1 MEKLNN
7 SKTKE
12 NFKRIIKGSITSIIL
27 TLVLLFI
34 FSIIVTYTNVKESII
49 SPIII
54 IITSI
59 SILIGSSI
67 SSLKIKKNGL
77 LNGAIVGIIYILTI
91 YILSSIMGMGFK
103 IDINSVLMIIFAIAA
118 GMLGGIVG
126 VNIN

>member
-12 NFKRIIKGSITSIIL
+12 NFIRIIKGSITSIIL

-91 YILSSIMGMGFK
+91 YILSSIMGIGFK
-103 IDINSVLMIIFAIAA
+103 IDINSILMIVFAIVA

>member
-7 SKTKE
+7 STTKE
-12 NFKRIIKGSITSIIL
+12 NFIRIVKGSITSIIL

-77 LNGAIVGIIYILTI
+77 LNGTIVGIIYILTI

>member
-77 LNGAIVGIIYILTI
+77 LNGTIVGIIYILTI

>member
-7 SKTKE
+7 STTKE
-12 NFKRIIKGSITSIIL
+12 NFIRIVKGSITSIIL

>member
-1 MEKLNN
+1 METLNN
-7 SKTKE
+7 STTKE
-12 NFKRIIKGSITSIIL
+12 NFIRIVKGSITSIIL

>member
-12 NFKRIIKGSITSIIL
+12 NFIRIVKGSITAIIL
-27 TLVLLFI
+27 TFILLFI

-59 SILIGSSI
+59 SILVGSSI

-77 LNGAIVGIIYILTI
+77 LNGALVGIIYILSI
-91 YILSSIMGMGFK
+91 YILSSIMGVGFRM
-103 IDINSVLMIIFAIAA
+103 DINSILMMFFAIIA
-118 GMLGGIVG
+118 GMLGGVVG

>member
-7 SKTKE
+7 STTKE
-12 NFKRIIKGSITSIIL
+12 NFIRIVKGSITSIIL

-91 YILSSIMGMGFK
+91 YILSSIMGIGFK
-103 IDINSVLMIIFAIAA
+103 VDINSILMIIFAIVA